1 MNVSF
6 YSVLMSVFWSSLG
19 VFILYRCLK
28 RRWFIRRFGI
38 QMLCALYL
46 LCGLRLFFPVE
57 IKGVKVISLDGAL
70 ASAYEVVGLQ
80 KAELLGMEISALQVC
95 GGIWIVGAVFFV
107 MKWSWGYFRGKR
119 SLQRLLEHS
128 KKQESGI
135 LEQIQKQYGHAMT
148 VEVWKSAGV
157 DIPMGVGI
165 FKKRILIPD
174 KDYSRQ
180 QLSCILCHEYTH
192 FRNRDIETKLLLQLL
207 CCVFWW
213 NPCSYLL
220 LREIDQI
227 LEIRCDLAVIK
238 AMGKKEKSVYLETIL
253 RILQE
258 GMGRDGSKTK
268 LPSAMLFQQGKNHEV
283 LERFQIVKDAKESKR
298 SIIGGCA
305 AAALLCF
312 LLCGS
317 YLFQFQAAFPPPE
330 VEGGVTETDIYLID
344 NKDGTYTIVMKDKER
359 EGKIKKRRYKYSH
372 AIQGMIEQGVEVR
385 E

>member
-1 MNVSF
+1 MDVSF

-38 QMLCALYL
+38 QILCALYL

-57 IKGVKVISLDGAL
+57 IKGVKVISLEGVL
-70 ASAYEVVGLQ
+70 ASAYRIVGLQ

-95 GGIWIVGAVFFV
+95 EGIWIVGAVFFV

-135 LEQIQKQYGHAMT
+135 LEQIQKQCGHVMT
-148 VEVWKSAGV
+148 AEVWKSADV

-174 KDYSRQ
+174 KDYSHQ
-180 QLSCILCHEYTH
+180 QLYCILCHEYTH
-192 FRNRDIETKLLLQLL
+192 FRNRDIETKILLQLL

-227 LEIRCDLAVIK
+227 LEIRCDLAVTK
-238 AMGKKEKSVYLETIL
+238 VMERKEKSVYLETIL

-268 LPSAMLFQQGKNHEV
+268 LPSAMLFQQGKNREV

-305 AAALLCF
+305 AAVFLCI

-317 YLFQFQAAFPPPE
+317 YRFQFQAAFSSPE
-330 VEGGVTETDIYLID
+330 VKGSVTETDIYLID
-344 NKDGTYTIVMKDKER
+344 NKDGTYTIVMKDKEM
-359 EGKIKKRRYKYSH
+359 EGKIKKRKYKYSH
-372 AIQGMIEQGVEVR
+372 AIQGMIEQGVEVK